1 MSRLDFSKKIQKHD
15 WFYAYSDDNRWFTA
29 GQLERKEINH
39 LQAVLGC
46 PFSLD
51 KLFKWA
57 NRMIIEEFL
66 EESKSH
72 GWPSFRD
79 DEVNWDNVEELW
91 NGEIVSKNGTHLGH
105 NLPDTQGN
113 RHCINLV
120 SIAGNQPR

>member
-66 EESKSH
+66 EEVP
-72 GWPSFRD
+72 GEWFR
-79 DEVNWDNVEELW
+79 
-91 NGEIVSKNGTHLGH
+91 
-105 NLPDTQGN
+105 
-113 RHCINLV
+113 
-120 SIAGNQPR
+120 QPRKYKCVAPSQKKDLMTQKEWDEIQDWMNNEEI